1 MRLKTEEKES
11 CSNSDLDSEYFIHP
25 WRHVKENEN
34 NLKGLAVGLSQD
46 VKKKKKSFFNLGYAD
61 F

>member
-1 MRLKTEEKES
+1 MEEKES

-34 NLKGLAVGLSQD
+34 NLKGLAVGLS
-46 VKKKKKSFFNLGYAD
+46 FFNLGYAD

>member
-34 NLKGLAVGLSQD
+34 NLKGLAVGLS
-46 VKKKKKSFFNLGYAD
+46 FFNLGYAD